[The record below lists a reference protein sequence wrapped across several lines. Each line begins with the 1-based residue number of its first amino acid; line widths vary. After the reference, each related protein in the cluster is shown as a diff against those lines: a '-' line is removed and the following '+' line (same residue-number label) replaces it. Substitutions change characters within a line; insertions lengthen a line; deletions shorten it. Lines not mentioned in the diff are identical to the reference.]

1 MKRRHWLVL
10 ALCCVPAV
18 AISCGGDDGGSTA
31 ATAATITAKTVA
43 AGGSSGA
50 TPVDTK
56 TSPELTE
63 PVSRFTVLHEE
74 VGPAFRNN
82 IPATFVLDLNAYAA
96 SETFDG
102 RDGRKMLSDW
112 GYLSGFEE
120 SLVADGG
127 QSQVLNGGFD
137 FTVESHLF
145 ATEAG
150 ATGAFAY
157 FEAIVRANKK
167 AKITTIDPVGNQSSA
182 WTLVDGKFTGTSIDV
197 AYHRVIFRRGN
208 LVVVVRTKGAA
219 PFMTIDDALG
229 FAKLVDEK
237 ALGKA
242 EAIEPTPVT
251 NYVPPTNVARS
262 PTLPPGIT
270 PTPAPSSTARPPAP
284 TARP

>member
-1 MKRRHWLVL
+1 MNRRHWLVL

-18 AISCGGDDGGSTA
+18 ALSCGGDGGGATA
-31 ATAATITAKTVA
+31 NTAATITAKTVA
-43 AGGSSGA
+43 AGGPSGA
-50 TPVDTK
+50 PSVDTTTAPK
-56 TSPELTE
+56 LTE

-82 IPATFVLDLNAYAA
+82 ISATFLLDLNTYAGTD
-96 SETFDG
+96 TFLG
-102 RDGRKMLSDW
+102 QDGRKLLGDW
-112 GYLSGFEE
+112 GYLGGFEE

-127 QSQVLNGGFD
+127 KTDVLNGGFD

-150 ATGAFAY
+150 AKSAFIY
-157 FEAIVRANKK
+157 FETIVKANKK
-167 AKITTIDPVGNQSSA
+167 IKATTMNPVGNQSSA
-182 WTLVDGKFTGTSIDV
+182 WTLVDGKFDGTSIDV

-219 PFMTIDDALG
+219 PFMTVDDAYG

-237 ALGKA
+237 ALGKV

-251 NYVPPTNVARS
+251 NYVPPSSVSRS
-262 PTLPPGIT
+262 PTTPPGIT
-270 PTPAPSSTARPPAP
+270 PTPGPSATPRPSAP